1 MLNSRWTVLGVLF
14 LARTAMGFQF
24 QSVASTA
31 PDLIADFGLN
41 YAQIGTLIG
50 FYSLP
55 GVLMAF
61 PSGLIGKRFG
71 DRTIYV
77 SGLVLMASGGT
88 IMGLSH
94 DLAFALTGRLLSG
107 AGAVLFGQALTKM
120 VTDWFA
126 APRDCHGDGSLPRQL
141 AVRHRPRS
149 VVSGRNRPRFWLAM
163 GHAPGSSGLSSR
175 ACSPRDRLQA
185 AARSRPPSGRLRGG
199 VTLAHFAASAA
210 DHGADRRQRNVGLP

>member
-1 MLNSRWTVLGVLF
+1 MIVRGKVMLNSRWTVLGVLF

-31 PDLIADFGLN
+31 PDLVTDFGLN

-77 SGLVLMASGGT
+77 SGLVLMASGGAL
-88 IMGLSH
+88 MGLSH
-94 DLAFALTGRLLSG
+94 GLALALTGRLLSG
-107 AGAVLFGQALTKM
+107 AGAVLFG
-120 VTDWFA
+120 
-126 APRDCHGDGSLPRQL
+126 
-141 AVRHRPRS
+141 
-149 VVSGRNRPRFWLAM
+149 
-163 GHAPGSSGLSSR
+163 
-175 ACSPRDRLQA
+175 
-185 AARSRPPSGRLRGG
+185 
-199 VTLAHFAASAA
+199 
-210 DHGADRRQRNVGLP
+210 